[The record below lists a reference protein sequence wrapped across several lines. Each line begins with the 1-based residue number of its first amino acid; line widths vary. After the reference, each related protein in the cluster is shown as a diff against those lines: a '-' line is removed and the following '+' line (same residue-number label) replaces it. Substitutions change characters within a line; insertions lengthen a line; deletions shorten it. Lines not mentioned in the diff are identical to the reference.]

1 MRRRAGAIVRGVRRA
16 VGGGRA
22 RELRQRVDALSPSGP
37 TDWYYHLDFGH
48 GVVVRPE
55 LRHDE
60 HAGEANWSFIEQ
72 HLPPLEGLRVLDIG
86 CNAGLYALRMVDAGA
101 AEVVGVDLAVEQAE
115 FVRDHFAEREGRD
128 YRPARFVAADVRTY
142 DLTSLGSFDLATL
155 FCVAYHLGEAA
166 DRVIAQVAR
175 MAPTVVLQGNLPRVT
190 GVKYADR
197 PFQELAGVEGMS
209 ELLRRNGL
217 DAISVVAPEGHPKPL
232 VIGRAADVTAQAP

>member
-1 MRRRAGAIVRGVRRA
+1 MTKDVLYVARGALARLR
-16 VGGGRA
+16 GRA
-22 RELRQRVDALSPSGP
+22 AGRRLQERVDALAPGGVN
-37 TDWYYHLDFGH
+37 DWYYHLDFGR

-55 LRHDE
+55 LRHDPY
-60 HAGEANWSFIEQ
+60 AGEANWSFIER

-128 YRPARFVAADVRTY
+128 YRRARFVAADVRTY

-175 MAPTVVLQGNLPRVT
+175 MAPIVAMQGNLPRVT
-190 GVKYADR
+190 GAKYADR
-197 PFQELAGVEGMS
+197 SFQELAGVEGMTNL
-209 ELLRRNGL
+209 LLRHGY
-217 DAISVVAPEGHPKPL
+217 AEVEVVAPAGHPKPL
-232 VIGRAADVTAQAP
+232 VLGRRVHE